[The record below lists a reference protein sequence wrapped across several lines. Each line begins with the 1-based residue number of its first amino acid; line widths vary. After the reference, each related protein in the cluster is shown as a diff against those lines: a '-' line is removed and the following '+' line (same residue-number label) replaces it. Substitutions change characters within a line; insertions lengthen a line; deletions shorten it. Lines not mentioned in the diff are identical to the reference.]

1 MQSQISFEEA
11 IHLCLEKDPRYHPAA
26 YDLVRDALHAACSKF
41 RDGAD
46 DKHVTGQE
54 LLEGF
59 REHVIREFG
68 PMSLT
73 ILEEWGLT
81 KGLDVGHIVYN
92 LIDVGYFGKNEG
104 DSLEDFDGG
113 YDFATAFSEPFLPS
127 SKRSKVSPSPAS
139 CLLAVACTTRISF
152 SLHSSTWPPRC

>member
-1 MQSQISFEEA
+1 MIQAVPSMQSQITFEEA

-26 YDLVRDALHAACSKF
+26 YELVRDALHAACSKF
-41 RDGAD
+41 RGGAD

-59 REHVIREFG
+59 REHVIGEFG

-104 DSLEDFDGG
+104 DCLEDFDGG
-113 YDFATAFSEPFLPS
+113 FTFAKAFTEPFLPTS
-127 SKRSKVSPSPAS
+127 QKKA
-139 CLLAVACTTRISF
+139 LA
-152 SLHSSTWPPRC
+152 